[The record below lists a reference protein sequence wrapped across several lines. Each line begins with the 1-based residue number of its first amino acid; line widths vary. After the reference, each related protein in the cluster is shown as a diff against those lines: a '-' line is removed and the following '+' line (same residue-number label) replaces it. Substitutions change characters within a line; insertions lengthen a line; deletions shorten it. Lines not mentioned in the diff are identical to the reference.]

1 MNATCSFSTLR
12 PFHLETSPG
21 LGSADFVSA
30 VEVVESAASY
40 FGKVPKTEKILKGY
54 MYFARKRYLD
64 RLVAHKHNHMVK
76 VVTGIRRSGKSFL
89 LFNIFY
95 KHLINEGVAD
105 DHIIMIDLENRR
117 NKTLRDP
124 DALMKYIDDHIKDGG
139 MYYVMLD
146 EIQLVSEFEDVLNSY
161 VKMPNVDVYVTGSN
175 SRFLSRDVITE
186 FRGRGDELRI
196 YPLSISEIAEAMPEL
211 GWEQL
216 WQKYLR
222 YGGLPLTILSPSD
235 EDRESY
241 LKLLF
246 KETYIR
252 DIVERNSVQND
263 MALET
268 LLDIVS
274 SSIGSMT
281 NPSKLER
288 SFNSLGKVSLSAST
302 IKGYLDYLE
311 DAFLISRAS
320 RYDVKGKR
328 YISTPFKYYFTD
340 VGLRNARLNFR
351 QIEETHLMENVIY
364 NELLVRG
371 YSVDVGIVELRKG
384 DDRKQVEIDF
394 VANRGSQR
402 YYIQSAYALPT
413 EEKQQQEVRPLRA
426 VGDSFKKIVVVKD
439 DILLRRD
446 DYGIV
451 TLGLRQFLTDDNSLN
466 L

>member
-1 MNATCSFSTLR
+1 
-12 PFHLETSPG
+12 
-21 LGSADFVSA
+21 
-30 VEVVESAASY
+30 
-40 FGKVPKTEKILKGY
+40 

-124 DALMKYIDDHIKDGG
+124 DVLMKYIDDHIKDGG

>member
-1 MNATCSFSTLR
+1 
-12 PFHLETSPG
+12 
-21 LGSADFVSA
+21 
-30 VEVVESAASY
+30 
-40 FGKVPKTEKILKGY
+40 
-54 MYFARKRYLD
+54 
-64 RLVAHKHNHMVK
+64 
-76 VVTGIRRSGKSFL
+76 
-89 LFNIFY
+89 
-95 KHLINEGVAD
+95 
-105 DHIIMIDLENRR
+105 
-117 NKTLRDP
+117 
-124 DALMKYIDDHIKDGG
+124 

-320 RYDVKGKR
+320 RYDVKVKR

>member
-1 MNATCSFSTLR
+1 
-12 PFHLETSPG
+12 
-21 LGSADFVSA
+21 
-30 VEVVESAASY
+30 
-40 FGKVPKTEKILKGY
+40 

-124 DALMKYIDDHIKDGG
+124 DALMIYIDDHIKDGG
-139 MYYVMLD
+139 MYYIMLD

>member
-1 MNATCSFSTLR
+1 
-12 PFHLETSPG
+12 
-21 LGSADFVSA
+21 
-30 VEVVESAASY
+30 
-40 FGKVPKTEKILKGY
+40 

-216 WQKYLR
+216 WQKSLR

>member
-1 MNATCSFSTLR
+1 
-12 PFHLETSPG
+12 
-21 LGSADFVSA
+21 
-30 VEVVESAASY
+30 
-40 FGKVPKTEKILKGY
+40 

-124 DALMKYIDDHIKDGG
+124 DALMAYIDDHIKDGG
-139 MYYVMLD
+139 MYYIMLD

-222 YGGLPLTILSPSD
+222 YGGLPLTVLSPSD

-252 DIVERNSVQND
+252 DIVERNNVQND

-384 DDRKQVEIDF
+384 DNRKQVEIDF

-413 EEKQQQEVRPLRA
+413 EEKQQQEVRPLQA

>member
-1 MNATCSFSTLR
+1 
-12 PFHLETSPG
+12 
-21 LGSADFVSA
+21 
-30 VEVVESAASY
+30 
-40 FGKVPKTEKILKGY
+40 

-320 RYDVKGKR
+320 RYDVKVKR

-351 QIEETHLMENVIY
+351 QIEETHLMENVLY

>member
-1 MNATCSFSTLR
+1 
-12 PFHLETSPG
+12 
-21 LGSADFVSA
+21 
-30 VEVVESAASY
+30 
-40 FGKVPKTEKILKGY
+40 

-64 RLVAHKHNHMVK
+64 RLVAHEHNHMVK

-139 MYYVMLD
+139 MYYIMLD

-186 FRGRGDELRI
+186 FRGRGDEMRI

>member
-1 MNATCSFSTLR
+1 
-12 PFHLETSPG
+12 
-21 LGSADFVSA
+21 
-30 VEVVESAASY
+30 
-40 FGKVPKTEKILKGY
+40 
-54 MYFARKRYLD
+54 
-64 RLVAHKHNHMVK
+64 
-76 VVTGIRRSGKSFL
+76 
-89 LFNIFY
+89 
-95 KHLINEGVAD
+95 
-105 DHIIMIDLENRR
+105 
-117 NKTLRDP
+117 
-124 DALMKYIDDHIKDGG
+124 

-402 YYIQSAYALPT
+402 YYIQSAYTLPT

>member
-1 MNATCSFSTLR
+1 
-12 PFHLETSPG
+12 
-21 LGSADFVSA
+21 
-30 VEVVESAASY
+30 
-40 FGKVPKTEKILKGY
+40 

-302 IKGYLDYLE
+302 IKGYLDYYRE
-311 DAFLISRAS
+311 
-320 RYDVKGKR
+320 
-328 YISTPFKYYFTD
+328 
-340 VGLRNARLNFR
+340 
-351 QIEETHLMENVIY
+351 
-364 NELLVRG
+364 
-371 YSVDVGIVELRKG
+371 
-384 DDRKQVEIDF
+384 
-394 VANRGSQR
+394 
-402 YYIQSAYALPT
+402 
-413 EEKQQQEVRPLRA
+413 
-426 VGDSFKKIVVVKD
+426 
-439 DILLRRD
+439 
-446 DYGIV
+446 
-451 TLGLRQFLTDDNSLN
+451 
-466 L
+466 

>member
-1 MNATCSFSTLR
+1 
-12 PFHLETSPG
+12 
-21 LGSADFVSA
+21 
-30 VEVVESAASY
+30 
-40 FGKVPKTEKILKGY
+40 
-54 MYFARKRYLD
+54 
-64 RLVAHKHNHMVK
+64 
-76 VVTGIRRSGKSFL
+76 
-89 LFNIFY
+89 
-95 KHLINEGVAD
+95 
-105 DHIIMIDLENRR
+105 
-117 NKTLRDP
+117 
-124 DALMKYIDDHIKDGG
+124 

-274 SSIGSMT
+274 SSIGSMI

>member
-1 MNATCSFSTLR
+1 
-12 PFHLETSPG
+12 
-21 LGSADFVSA
+21 
-30 VEVVESAASY
+30 
-40 FGKVPKTEKILKGY
+40 
-54 MYFARKRYLD
+54 
-64 RLVAHKHNHMVK
+64 
-76 VVTGIRRSGKSFL
+76 
-89 LFNIFY
+89 
-95 KHLINEGVAD
+95 
-105 DHIIMIDLENRR
+105 
-117 NKTLRDP
+117 
-124 DALMKYIDDHIKDGG
+124 
-139 MYYVMLD
+139 MYYIMLD

-384 DDRKQVEIDF
+384 DNRKQVEIDF

>member
-1 MNATCSFSTLR
+1 
-12 PFHLETSPG
+12 
-21 LGSADFVSA
+21 
-30 VEVVESAASY
+30 
-40 FGKVPKTEKILKGY
+40 

-196 YPLSISEIAEAMPEL
+196 YPLSISEIAEAMPDL
-211 GWEQL
+211 GWDQL

-320 RYDVKGKR
+320 RYDVKVKR

>member
-1 MNATCSFSTLR
+1 M
-12 PFHLETSPG
+12 
-21 LGSADFVSA
+21 
-30 VEVVESAASY
+30 
-40 FGKVPKTEKILKGY
+40 
-54 MYFARKRYLD
+54 
-64 RLVAHKHNHMVK
+64 
-76 VVTGIRRSGKSFL
+76 
-89 LFNIFY
+89 FNIFY

-196 YPLSISEIAEAMPEL
+196 YPLSVSEIAEAMPEL
-211 GWEQL
+211 GWDQL

-371 YSVDVGIVELRKG
+371 YSVDVGMVELRKG

>member
-1 MNATCSFSTLR
+1 
-12 PFHLETSPG
+12 
-21 LGSADFVSA
+21 
-30 VEVVESAASY
+30 
-40 FGKVPKTEKILKGY
+40 

-402 YYIQSAYALPT
+402 YYIQSAYALST

>member
-1 MNATCSFSTLR
+1 
-12 PFHLETSPG
+12 
-21 LGSADFVSA
+21 
-30 VEVVESAASY
+30 
-40 FGKVPKTEKILKGY
+40 
-54 MYFARKRYLD
+54 
-64 RLVAHKHNHMVK
+64 
-76 VVTGIRRSGKSFL
+76 
-89 LFNIFY
+89 
-95 KHLINEGVAD
+95 
-105 DHIIMIDLENRR
+105 
-117 NKTLRDP
+117 
-124 DALMKYIDDHIKDGG
+124 

-216 WQKYLR
+216 WQKYLC

>member
-1 MNATCSFSTLR
+1 
-12 PFHLETSPG
+12 
-21 LGSADFVSA
+21 
-30 VEVVESAASY
+30 
-40 FGKVPKTEKILKGY
+40 

-64 RLVAHKHNHMVK
+64 RLVAHEHNHMVK

-235 EDRESY
+235 DDRESY

>member
-1 MNATCSFSTLR
+1 
-12 PFHLETSPG
+12 
-21 LGSADFVSA
+21 
-30 VEVVESAASY
+30 
-40 FGKVPKTEKILKGY
+40 

-64 RLVAHKHNHMVK
+64 RLVAHEHNHMVK

-222 YGGLPLTILSPSD
+222 YGGLPL
-235 EDRESY
+235 
-241 LKLLF
+241 
-246 KETYIR
+246 R

-281 NPSKLER
+281 NPSKLEH

>member
-1 MNATCSFSTLR
+1 
-12 PFHLETSPG
+12 
-21 LGSADFVSA
+21 
-30 VEVVESAASY
+30 
-40 FGKVPKTEKILKGY
+40 
-54 MYFARKRYLD
+54 MYFARKCYLD
-64 RLVAHKHNHMVK
+64 KLIAHKHNHLVK
-76 VVTGIRRSGKSFL
+76 VITGIRRSGKSFL

-124 DALMKYIDDHIKDGG
+124 DVLMAYLDDKISDEG
-139 MYYVMLD
+139 MYYIILD

-161 VKMPNVDVYVTGSN
+161 VKIPNVDVYVTGSN

-186 FRGRGDELRI
+186 FRGRGDEIHI
-196 YPLSISEIAEAMPEL
+196 YPLTLSEIAGVMPDL

-216 WQKYLR
+216 WQRYLR

-235 EDRESY
+235 EDRENY

-246 KETYIR
+246 KETYLR
-252 DIVERNSVQND
+252 DIVERNNVQND
-263 MALET
+263 MALES

-288 SFNSLGKVSLSAST
+288 TFSSFGKMSLSAST

-311 DAFLISRAS
+311 EAFLISRAS

-340 VGLRNARLNFR
+340 IGLRNARLNFR
-351 QIEETHLMENVIY
+351 QVEETHIMENVVY
-364 NELLVRG
+364 NELIVRG
-371 YSVDVGIVELRKG
+371 YSVDVGVVELRKG
-384 DDRKQVEIDF
+384 DNRMQVEIDF
-394 VANRGSQR
+394 VANKGSQR
-402 YYIQSAYALPT
+402 YYIQSAYTLPT
-413 EEKQQQEVRPLRA
+413 EEKQQQEMRPLRA
-426 VGDSFKKIVVVKD
+426 VGDSFKKIIVVKD

-451 TLGLRQFLTDDNSLN
+451 TIGLRQFLLDEKSLE

>member
-1 MNATCSFSTLR
+1 
-12 PFHLETSPG
+12 
-21 LGSADFVSA
+21 
-30 VEVVESAASY
+30 
-40 FGKVPKTEKILKGY
+40 

-64 RLVAHKHNHMVK
+64 RLVAHEHNHMVK

-211 GWEQL
+211 GCEQL

>member
-1 MNATCSFSTLR
+1 
-12 PFHLETSPG
+12 
-21 LGSADFVSA
+21 
-30 VEVVESAASY
+30 
-40 FGKVPKTEKILKGY
+40 

>member
-1 MNATCSFSTLR
+1 
-12 PFHLETSPG
+12 
-21 LGSADFVSA
+21 
-30 VEVVESAASY
+30 
-40 FGKVPKTEKILKGY
+40 
-54 MYFARKRYLD
+54 
-64 RLVAHKHNHMVK
+64 
-76 VVTGIRRSGKSFL
+76 
-89 LFNIFY
+89 
-95 KHLINEGVAD
+95 
-105 DHIIMIDLENRR
+105 
-117 NKTLRDP
+117 
-124 DALMKYIDDHIKDGG
+124 

-451 TLGLRQFLTDDNSLN
+451 TLGLRQFLTDENSLN

>member
-1 MNATCSFSTLR
+1 
-12 PFHLETSPG
+12 
-21 LGSADFVSA
+21 
-30 VEVVESAASY
+30 
-40 FGKVPKTEKILKGY
+40 

-146 EIQLVSEFEDVLNSY
+146 EIQLVSEFEDLLNSY

-241 LKLLF
+241 L
-246 KETYIR
+246 
-252 DIVERNSVQND
+252 
-263 MALET
+263 
-268 LLDIVS
+268 
-274 SSIGSMT
+274 
-281 NPSKLER
+281 
-288 SFNSLGKVSLSAST
+288 KVSLSAST

>member
-1 MNATCSFSTLR
+1 
-12 PFHLETSPG
+12 
-21 LGSADFVSA
+21 
-30 VEVVESAASY
+30 
-40 FGKVPKTEKILKGY
+40 

-124 DALMKYIDDHIKDGG
+124 DALMKYIDDHIKGGG
-139 MYYVMLD
+139 MYYIMLD

-384 DDRKQVEIDF
+384 DDRMQVEIDF

>member
-1 MNATCSFSTLR
+1 
-12 PFHLETSPG
+12 
-21 LGSADFVSA
+21 
-30 VEVVESAASY
+30 
-40 FGKVPKTEKILKGY
+40 

-186 FRGRGDELRI
+186 FLGRGDELRI

-281 NPSKLER
+281 NASKLER
-288 SFNSLGKVSLSAST
+288 SFHSLGNVSLSAST

>member
-1 MNATCSFSTLR
+1 
-12 PFHLETSPG
+12 
-21 LGSADFVSA
+21 
-30 VEVVESAASY
+30 
-40 FGKVPKTEKILKGY
+40 

-95 KHLINEGVAD
+95 KHLINEGVA
-105 DHIIMIDLENRR
+105 
-117 NKTLRDP
+117 
-124 DALMKYIDDHIKDGG
+124 DDHIKDGG

-320 RYDVKGKR
+320 RYDVKVKR

-340 VGLRNARLNFR
+340 VGLRN
-351 QIEETHLMENVIY
+351 T
-364 NELLVRG
+364 
-371 YSVDVGIVELRKG
+371 
-384 DDRKQVEIDF
+384 
-394 VANRGSQR
+394 
-402 YYIQSAYALPT
+402 
-413 EEKQQQEVRPLRA
+413 
-426 VGDSFKKIVVVKD
+426 
-439 DILLRRD
+439 
-446 DYGIV
+446 
-451 TLGLRQFLTDDNSLN
+451 
-466 L
+466 

>member
-1 MNATCSFSTLR
+1 
-12 PFHLETSPG
+12 
-21 LGSADFVSA
+21 
-30 VEVVESAASY
+30 
-40 FGKVPKTEKILKGY
+40 

-161 VKMPNVDVYVTGSN
+161 VKMPSVDVYVTGSN

>member
-1 MNATCSFSTLR
+1 
-12 PFHLETSPG
+12 
-21 LGSADFVSA
+21 
-30 VEVVESAASY
+30 
-40 FGKVPKTEKILKGY
+40 

-274 SSIGSMT
+274 S
-281 NPSKLER
+281 LER

>member
-1 MNATCSFSTLR
+1 
-12 PFHLETSPG
+12 
-21 LGSADFVSA
+21 
-30 VEVVESAASY
+30 
-40 FGKVPKTEKILKGY
+40 
-54 MYFARKRYLD
+54 
-64 RLVAHKHNHMVK
+64 MVK

-139 MYYVMLD
+139 MYYIMLD

-161 VKMPNVDVYVTGSN
+161 VKMSNVDVYVTGSN

>member
-1 MNATCSFSTLR
+1 
-12 PFHLETSPG
+12 
-21 LGSADFVSA
+21 
-30 VEVVESAASY
+30 
-40 FGKVPKTEKILKGY
+40 

-384 DDRKQVEIDF
+384 DDRMQVEIDF

>member
-1 MNATCSFSTLR
+1 
-12 PFHLETSPG
+12 
-21 LGSADFVSA
+21 
-30 VEVVESAASY
+30 
-40 FGKVPKTEKILKGY
+40 
-54 MYFARKRYLD
+54 
-64 RLVAHKHNHMVK
+64 MVK

>member
-1 MNATCSFSTLR
+1 
-12 PFHLETSPG
+12 
-21 LGSADFVSA
+21 
-30 VEVVESAASY
+30 
-40 FGKVPKTEKILKGY
+40 

-274 SSIGSMT
+274 SSIGSMI

>member
-1 MNATCSFSTLR
+1 
-12 PFHLETSPG
+12 
-21 LGSADFVSA
+21 
-30 VEVVESAASY
+30 
-40 FGKVPKTEKILKGY
+40 

-139 MYYVMLD
+139 MFYVMLD

-222 YGGLPLTILSPSD
+222 YGGLPLTVLSPSD

-394 VANRGSQR
+394 VANKGSQR

-413 EEKQQQEVRPLRA
+413 EEKQQQEVRPLQA

>member
-1 MNATCSFSTLR
+1 
-12 PFHLETSPG
+12 
-21 LGSADFVSA
+21 
-30 VEVVESAASY
+30 
-40 FGKVPKTEKILKGY
+40 

-451 TLGLRQFLTDDNSLN
+451 TLGLRQFLTDENSLN